1 VFVLE
6 NDYRNVCPTPKVLAY
21 RIGHLVPS
29 ECFSVTAANVAKGL
43 TVRVDPPG
51 YVHDRDTVSL
61 EMKIRIM

>member
-1 VFVLE
+1 ME